1 MIQRVNG
8 SLAVSRALGD
18 FEYKNVASKGQCEQL
33 VSPEPEVFVEERAAD
48 DEFLVLACD
57 GVWDVMSNDE
67 LCNFVRNRME
77 TTSDLDYICNLVV
90 DTCLYKGSRDNMSV
104 VIVAFDGAPGVSKEA
119 VEREAE
125 LDALLESRIKE
136 ILTRADVSTSN
147 VLGSVLHVLATEE
160 TIPNLPPGGG
170 LSSKRSKIEQILS
183 KLSPVKSGE
192 LDSPQHT
199 AMVVE

>member
-1 MIQRVNG
+1 M
-8 SLAVSRALGD
+8 
-18 FEYKNVASKGQCEQL
+18 NV
-33 VSPEPEVFVEERAAD
+33 
-48 DEFLVLACD
+48 
-57 GVWDVMSNDE
+57 M
-67 LCNFVRNRME
+67 
-77 TTSDLDYICNLVV
+77 
-90 DTCLYKGSRDNMSV
+90 
-104 VIVAFDGAPGVSKEA
+104 
-119 VEREAE
+119 
-125 LDALLESRIKE
+125 LLLE

-170 LSSKRSKIEQILS
+170 LSSKYGNLSNIRLTVVCSMACIGWLKVVLCSLVVCRRSKIEQILS